1 MILTAC
7 VKVGDSKVYEL
18 IRTDENAKPGE
29 KVYLDGTE
37 LYPKKEGTISPK
49 RFGQILDRVKI
60 NEECFCIYDGTKIRI
75 ESGFVKAPLKNAP
88 IS

>member
-1 MILTAC
+1 MW
-7 VKVGDSKVYEL
+7 KDGDSKVYEL
-18 IRTDENAKPGE
+18 IRPDENTKPGE

-37 LYPKKEGTISPK
+37 LDPKKEGTISPQ
-49 RFGQILDRVKI
+49 RFGQILDRLKI

-75 ESGFVKAPLKNAP
+75 ESGFAKASLKNAQ